1 MKQNKKEVIKK
12 DSKKGFWIP
21 IGIAIGTSVGVA
33 IGLTTD
39 NLGLWLAVGISI
51 GSTFGVI
58 MMSQKK
64 GK

>member
-21 IGIAIGTSVGVA
+21 IGIAVGTSVGVA

-39 NLGLWLAVGISI
+39 NLGLWLSVGISI
-51 GSTFGVI
+51 GSTFGII
-58 MMSQKK
+58 MITKNK
-64 GK
+64 L

>member
-1 MKQNKKEVIKK
+1 MKK
-12 DSKKGFWIP
+12 DNKDGFWI
-21 IGIAIGTSVGVA
+21 AIGVSVGTSIGVA

-64 GK
+64 ANKCK